1 MLFITLEGI
10 DGSGKTTQA
19 KLLSDWLK
27 EKYPNKEILLTYE
40 PGGWDNGSILR
51 EMVTCGALQHPW
63 SEAYLF
69 MLDRCEHIAKI
80 IQPALDKN
88 TIVICERYHDST
100 LAYQVWGRGLPLKVL
115 NSLAVE
121 SNFPVPDITLFFDLN
136 PDISEQ
142 RVSNR
147 GQLDAFE
154 SEGEEFMK
162 SVREGYVSL
171 SKSDFSRWITIDA
184 SLGNSDA
191 IFKKVIYSLNQRGYF
206 ID

>member
-1 MLFITLEGI
+1 
-10 DGSGKTTQA
+10 
-19 KLLSDWLK
+19 
-27 EKYPNKEILLTYE
+27 
-40 PGGWDNGSILR
+40 
-51 EMVTCGALQHPW
+51 
-63 SEAYLF
+63 
-69 MLDRCEHIAKI
+69 
-80 IQPALDKN
+80 
-88 TIVICERYHDST
+88 
-100 LAYQVWGRGLPLKVL
+100 
-115 NSLAVE
+115 LAVE
-121 SNFPVPDITLFFDLN
+121 SGFPVPDITLFLDLN

-162 SVREGYVSL
+162 RVREGYVSL
-171 SKSDFSRWITIDA
+171 AKSDFSRWITIDA